1 MYYWRDL
8 NISHTLGCVGRKNS
22 RPSIGSHGH
31 DGDTTSDQTLK
42 TQKDLSTHESDSVR
56 TVRVTSLKVR
66 SVGGGESV
74 GLYVVYI
81 RQRGGLGR

>member
-1 MYYWRDL
+1 M
-8 NISHTLGCVGRKNS
+8 NAGRKNS
-22 RPSIGSHGH
+22 KPNIGIHGH
-31 DGDTTSDQTLK
+31 TGGTRPDQMTRLVTPK
-42 TQKDLSTHESDSVR
+42 NLSTHESDSVR